1 MIAALRPLPIV
12 LAVCLLAT
20 AGCGQRRV
28 GWVLTYKIDR
38 EKLPAGTA
46 ADMPA
51 VLRAVGRRVNP
62 GWRSRGKV
70 TQEGEEICIYVF
82 GDPGEPRPADEIEQI
97 VASSGSLEFRI
108 AANQHDHADI
118 IQRAE
123 ASSAQLVVDDEKQPL
138 GRWVPAN
145 KSLAEEMLRGW
156 GLTVRKPSD
165 GPAEVLVVLDSMN
178 VNGWDLQS
186 ASANTDDAGN
196 PFVVFELNRDGAKRL
211 AALTS
216 ANLPDPVLKLKR
228 QMAIILDGFL
238 MTAPTIN
245 SVISDRGSIT
255 GNFSQLQAQQTAAVL
270 MAGVLPVPLRLVS
283 RVSASGD

>member
-1 MIAALRPLPIV
+1 
-12 LAVCLLAT
+12 
-20 AGCGQRRV
+20 
-28 GWVLTYKIDR
+28 
-38 EKLPAGTA
+38 
-46 ADMPA
+46 
-51 VLRAVGRRVNP
+51 
-62 GWRSRGKV
+62 
-70 TQEGEEICIYVF
+70 
-82 GDPGEPRPADEIEQI
+82 
-97 VASSGSLEFRI
+97 
-108 AANQHDHADI
+108 
-118 IQRAE
+118 
-123 ASSAQLVVDDEKQPL
+123 
-138 GRWVPAN
+138 
-145 KSLAEEMLRGW
+145 
-156 GLTVRKPSD
+156 
-165 GPAEVLVVLDSMN
+165 MN